1 MSGMPEWM
9 SDLIEKGTNVKECLE
24 MWRQEQESKRELERE
39 RWAQEREER
48 QAQRESVKLEVE
60 RDVKL
65 RELAIREKELEHAK
79 IGGSQ
84 PHKIKCPPVK
94 LPKFEEGQDPDVFLR
109 SFEKIAGLQ
118 KWHKSQWAIRL
129 VPMLAGKALEAYS
142 RLSDADSDNYE
153 IIKTAILKRYEL
165 TSEDYREK
173 FRQGKQSN
181 DESFKDFVVRVE
193 RCLNHWCEGEKIDS
207 DFGKLYDMVLREQ
220 VVRSCPKDLQLWIL
234 EHDPKSIEEVVALS
248 NAFQAAHKS
257 KYLSGNSVQFLST
270 GNRSTGKPNKFG
282 STNSQDANCFLK
294 RTQSKGQDSKG
305 QRGTKPEKR
314 SENVGLCLDKSESK
328 VADNIQDT
336 TKGRVILKL
345 SGVDNESPVI
355 ETSAALG
362 WDLVK
367 GQVSDQPVAVLRDTG
382 CSTVFVR
389 SKFISDSDK
398 TGRSRV
404 ITLADGSQRN
414 CDEAMV
420 DLKTPYVSG
429 KVHALVL
436 DSPFAD
442 VIIGN
447 NVSILKPMEDEK
459 EVKRD
464 GDDENT
470 CAAVQTRLQSKLE
483 QGNSNSQRKATEE
496 DSEDESLKQL
506 WCSRDK
512 LVELQESDDSL
523 KSALSMAQDDT
534 QEGKSYFQKQ
544 DGLLYRIFQKDS
556 GEKFSQIVIPKTM
569 RSKVMSLAHD
579 TPLAGHLGNKK
590 TRQRIMQH
598 FFWPGMYIDISR
610 FCKSCSICQKGTP
623 KGRTPKAPLI
633 PIPPIEEPF
642 SRIAIDFVGP
652 LPLTE
657 KKNRY
662 ILVCMDYSTRYPEAF
677 PLKNQEAETV
687 ANTLIELFS
696 RVGVPNEI
704 LSDQGTNF
712 MSTLMTELC
721 KLLQAYAS
729 SEPHRWDVH
738 LPYVLFA
745 YREVPNETTG
755 YSPFELLYG
764 RHVRGP
770 LAILKEQWEEPTVE
784 QASVLSYIL
793 ETRERMQN
801 IRDLV
806 KDSERLAKKK
816 QKMYYDKKARTRTFE
831 VGQKVLVLLPTS
843 TSKLMAQWKGPYE
856 VVKKVSPVDY
866 KVRISKNKEP
876 IYHVNMLK
884 EWLSRDSEE
893 KCPKSNEVLACMDA
907 KPNFSDEDD
916 CTNNRAP
923 ILQQTESSDNVEIS
937 SELSEEQK
945 RQLKRLVEEF
955 ENVFTDVPKKTSYIQ
970 HTIKTTTE
978 EPIQKKPYSIPYAL
992 QEKVKAEIKQMKEMG
1007 IIEETESPYSAPI
1020 VLIKKNDDT
1029 LRFCVDYRDL
1039 NKVTVFDPRPMP
1051 RMDDILNK
1059 ISRAKYISKLDLTKG
1074 YWQVPLDDEAKQK
1087 SAFVTPFG
1095 HFSFTVMPF
1104 GMVNAPATFVRL
1116 VSKVLEGHEN
1126 YAEAF
1131 IDDIGVFSDSW
1142 EDHLVH
1148 LREIF
1153 TALQNA
1159 NLAARP
1165 SKCKLGFGEVQAI
1178 QNVPVPN
1185 TKKKVR
1191 SFLGLI
1197 GFYRKF
1203 IPNFSS
1209 LALPLTDLTKKNSPH
1224 KIKWTDNLDTA
1235 FKELKG
1241 KLACEPILHSPDFSR
1256 MFVLRTDASATGA
1269 GAVLEQE
1276 FDTGKHPIFFLSKK
1290 FTAAEKNYAVIEKE
1304 CYAIIW
1310 AVKTLRVYLEG
1321 KQFVIETDHAPL
1333 TWLQRSKLSNQ
1344 RLLRWSLLLQE
1355 FCFTVRYIPGNQNV
1369 IADALSRSSEELE

>member
-9 SDLIEKGTNVKECLE
+9 ADLIEKGTNVKECLE

-48 QAQRESVKLEVE
+48 QAQRESAKLEVE

-84 PHKIKCPPVK
+84 PHEIKCPPVK

-129 VPMLAGKALEAYS
+129 VPMLAGKVLEAYS

-193 RCLNHWCEGEKIDS
+193 RYLNHWCEREKIDS

-257 KYLSGNSVQFLST
+257 KYLSSNSVQFHST
-270 GNRSTGKPNKFG
+270 GNRSTGKPNKFS
-282 STNSQDANCFLK
+282 STNSQDGKSNLKSHFNAGDSRKCFICDRVGHIAANCFLK

-328 VADNIQDT
+328 VVDNIQDT

-362 WDLVK
+362 LDLVK
-367 GQVSDQPVAVLRDTG
+367 DQVSDQPVAVLRDTG

-398 TGRSRV
+398 TGCSRV

-470 CAAVQTRLQSKLE
+470 CAAVQTRLQAKLE
-483 QGNSNSQRKATEE
+483 QGNSSSQRKATEK

-506 WCSRDK
+506 WCSREK

-523 KSALSMAQDDT
+523 KSALSMAQDDS

-556 GEKFSQIVIPKTM
+556 GEKLSQIVIPKTM

-662 ILVCMDYSTRYPEAF
+662 ILICMDYSTRYPEAF
-677 PLKNQEAETV
+677 SLKNQEAETV

-721 KLLQAYAS
+721 KLLQVRKLTTTPYHPQANGLVEKFNGTLKKMLKAYAS
-729 SEPHRWDVH
+729 SEPYKWDVH

-755 YSPFELLYG
+755 YSPFESLYG

-816 QKMYYDKKARTRTFE
+816 QKIYYDKKARSRTFE

-876 IYHVNMLK
+876 VYHVNMLK
-884 EWLSRDSEE
+884 EWFSRDSEE
-893 KCPKSNEVLACMDA
+893 KCPKSSEVLACMDV
-907 KPNFSDEDD
+907 KPNFSDDD
-916 CTNNRAP
+916 DYTNHRVP

-955 ENVFTDVPKKTSYIQ
+955 ENVFTDVPKKT
-970 HTIKTTTE
+970 
-978 EPIQKKPYSIPYAL
+978 
-992 QEKVKAEIKQMKEMG
+992 
-1007 IIEETESPYSAPI
+1007 
-1020 VLIKKNDDT
+1020 
-1029 LRFCVDYRDL
+1029 
-1039 NKVTVFDPRPMP
+1039 
-1051 RMDDILNK
+1051 
-1059 ISRAKYISKLDLTKG
+1059 
-1074 YWQVPLDDEAKQK
+1074 
-1087 SAFVTPFG
+1087 
-1095 HFSFTVMPF
+1095 
-1104 GMVNAPATFVRL
+1104 PA
-1116 VSKVLEGHEN
+1116 H
-1126 YAEAF
+1126 
-1131 IDDIGVFSDSW
+1131 
-1142 EDHLVH
+1142 H
-1148 LREIF
+1148 
-1153 TALQNA
+1153 
-1159 NLAARP
+1159 
-1165 SKCKLGFGEVQAI
+1165 
-1178 QNVPVPN
+1178 
-1185 TKKKVR
+1185 
-1191 SFLGLI
+1191 
-1197 GFYRKF
+1197 
-1203 IPNFSS
+1203 
-1209 LALPLTDLTKKNSPH
+1209 
-1224 KIKWTDNLDTA
+1224 
-1235 FKELKG
+1235 
-1241 KLACEPILHSPDFSR
+1241 
-1256 MFVLRTDASATGA
+1256 
-1269 GAVLEQE
+1269 
-1276 FDTGKHPIFFLSKK
+1276 
-1290 FTAAEKNYAVIEKE
+1290 
-1304 CYAIIW
+1304 
-1310 AVKTLRVYLEG
+1310 
-1321 KQFVIETDHAPL
+1321 
-1333 TWLQRSKLSNQ
+1333 
-1344 RLLRWSLLLQE
+1344 
-1355 FCFTVRYIPGNQNV
+1355 
-1369 IADALSRSSEELE
+1369 